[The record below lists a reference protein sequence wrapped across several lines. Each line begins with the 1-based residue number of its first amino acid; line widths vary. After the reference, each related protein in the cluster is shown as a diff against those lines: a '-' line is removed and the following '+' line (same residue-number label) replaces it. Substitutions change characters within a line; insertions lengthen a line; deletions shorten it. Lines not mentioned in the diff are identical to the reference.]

1 MSDDPLERVY
11 AAKTDRELAD
21 AYSAW
26 AAGYDRQTAAMGYCL
41 PFLVGGWIARHVP
54 QGDGPLLD
62 AGCGT
67 GLSGPA
73 LAALGYGD
81 IEGLDMSD
89 KMLAVARGR
98 GAYGNLVAGKLGD
111 ALPWPDGHF
120 AAVFSTGVFTEGHA
134 PASALDEI
142 VRITRPGG
150 HVILTVRDTVLEA
163 GGFASRFAEIEDA
176 GLWRLVE
183 RSAPFRAFAIDEPEV
198 LVCAFVFR
206 IAAA

>member
-1 MSDDPLERVY
+1 MNSDPLDRVY
-11 AAKTDRELAD
+11 AAKTDAELAD

-26 AAGYDRQTAAMGYCL
+26 AAGYDRETAAMGYCL
-41 PFLVGGWIARHVP
+41 PWLVTAWVARHVR

-73 LAALGYGD
+73 LAALGFGD
-81 IEGLDMSD
+81 IEGLDLSEE
-89 KMLAVARGR
+89 MLEVARGR
-98 GAYGNLVAGKLGD
+98 GAYGNLVAAKLGD
-111 ALPWPDGHF
+111 TLPWGDGHF

-150 HVILTVRDTVLEA
+150 HVILTVRDTVLVA
-163 GGFASRFAEIEDA
+163 GGFDAKFAEIEAA
-176 GLWRLVE
+176 GQWRPVE

-198 LVCAFVFR
+198 QVAAFVFE